1 MGRSTKRLDD
11 ADYYE
16 ITKRTNLF
24 SQGDVFRDI
33 PLSYPTLIGEYKND
47 QEHQS
52 EEYLA
57 AGTRRFLSGPLDFG
71 FALLIN
77 PSCSITAQGV
87 ADSYAHPI
95 RTLLTI
101 QPVKKLLGEGVLR
114 QGQLDQLRHTDT
126 FTNYMYL
133 PALPAAMFPE
143 SLALLYYPITLHHR
157 FLEGQR
163 ITQLTYQGT
172 QHLQRKLVAYYGGI
186 DVDQKN
192 FNPPMD

>member
-1 MGRSTKRLDD
+1 MGRGTKRLDD
-11 ADYYE
+11 AAYYE
-16 ITKRTNLF
+16 ITERTTLF
-24 SQGDVFRDI
+24 SQGDIFRDI
-33 PLSYPTLIGEYKND
+33 PLAYPILIGEYEND
-47 QEHQS
+47 QSQEPEDDLS
-52 EEYLA
+52 

-71 FALLIN
+71 FALLVN
-77 PSCSITAQGV
+77 PTCSITAQGTTNR
-87 ADSYAHPI
+87 YAHPI

-101 QPVKKLLGEGVLR
+101 QPVEKLLTEGFLR
-114 QGQLDQLRHTDT
+114 QGQLDQLRNTDA

-133 PALPAAMFPE
+133 PALPTAKFPE
-143 SLALLYYPITLHHR
+143 SLALLYYPITMHHQ

-186 DVDQKN
+186 DVDQQN